1 MYKALVFFSIF
12 LATHYQLSAQIYP
25 KENSKLNYRLI
36 GFSYPPLPEV
46 SNYTIQI
53 AEGNYNTDDSFEK
66 NIINTINTQKNK
78 VIIEVPSFGKE
89 YTWRSITG
97 TTTSAKKHTQ
107 LHHFSTTMSPAV
119 DTNLTRLRILEK
131 AEKYKDAYVFIDGTN
146 VMYDMQGNP
155 IWYMPDIEIA
165 DQGIIHSR
173 DLKLT
178 PQGTIT
184 LLTQQNIY
192 EIDYNGKILWKG
204 PGKDEITNSDT
215 INFYHHEFTRLD
227 NGHYMVLED
236 EHLQWPFSQAK
247 NTDSIKKITPFTS
260 IVEYDEHAKIVWSW
274 KSSRYFKK
282 FSSKTLESYFY
293 NPKDLEN
300 GPDVHGNAFY
310 FDQKTKSI
318 YVSFKNLS
326 SVIKVKYPE
335 GEVENVYGILAR
347 HDQSETIN
355 DFFCGQH
362 SCKISQD
369 GYLYLFNNNTCH
381 PGDLPTVIIMK
392 LPTTQNGDLE
402 KIWEYTLSPDE
413 IVLEKQTS
421 VQSTIKKPIQQKA
434 QQDFSSKY
442 AVGGNVI
449 ELPDGSIFTNISG
462 KSSKIYIIG
471 RNKEI
476 LWRAVSEKYYIGNKN
491 WSATDIYRASII
503 TDHKDLERL
512 IWNSEK
518 E

>member
-184 LLTQQNIY
+184 LLWKKAQVATTRLR
-192 EIDYNGKILWKG
+192 ELGKICQPLVS
-204 PGKDEITNSDT
+204 PPAAA
-215 INFYHHEFTRLD
+215 Y
-227 NGHYMVLED
+227 
-236 EHLQWPFSQAK
+236 FS
-247 NTDSIKKITPFTS
+247 S
-260 IVEYDEHAKIVWSW
+260 IVDERKAARELKE
-274 KSSRYFKK
+274 
-282 FSSKTLESYFY
+282 KTET
-293 NPKDLEN
+293 D
-300 GPDVHGNAFY
+300 
-310 FDQKTKSI
+310 
-318 YVSFKNLS
+318 
-326 SVIKVKYPE
+326 
-335 GEVENVYGILAR
+335 LAR
-347 HDQSETIN
+347 ALWRVGFLNCEPYGAVRT
-355 DFFCGQH
+355 
-362 SCKISQD
+362 
-369 GYLYLFNNNTCH
+369 LYSWDEMPRNPVTKK
-381 PGDLPTVIIMK
+381 VQIASI
-392 LPTTQNGDLE
+392 
-402 KIWEYTLSPDE
+402 LSPHASFNYD
-413 IVLEKQTS
+413 VPQ
-421 VQSTIKKPIQQKA
+421 
-434 QQDFSSKY
+434 
-442 AVGGNVI
+442 
-449 ELPDGSIFTNISG
+449 EL
-462 KSSKIYIIG
+462 
-471 RNKEI
+471 R
-476 LWRAVSEKYYIGNKN
+476 
-491 WSATDIYRASII
+491 
-503 TDHKDLERL
+503 
-512 IWNSEK
+512 
-518 E
+518 